1 MRPDGNA
8 QNILSTTR
16 ATAKMHEFRVAPEDF
31 IALPRDPAMLFALA
45 VGILGDVA
53 ATIAGEKHDGV
64 DLGAIA
70 SIPVPRGWGERD
82 PAPIDGLRFAS
93 IFFDAFLNAQLDDT
107 ITAEF
112 SLLCAS
118 AYYLA
123 GNVGSATVIIRRM
136 DPPGLNLAGGLGRL
150 VHAILANDLR
160 PIDGEHAHAAATAAV
175 LHALGSYMRF
185 DNDMAAVLDAC
196 DKARAAFYENGSPRE
211 LLYGD
216 LVAAICAR
224 KLRNA
229 SRTLLPAASDLSPE
243 TWRPA
248 LAKSH
253 FPIELWPA
261 QQRIASAGLLRGASA
276 VIQMPTSA
284 GKTRATELIIRSAFL
299 ANRRR

>member
-31 IALPRDPAMLFALA
+31 IALPRDPAMLFVLA

-64 DLGAIA
+64 DLAATA

-82 PAPIDGLRFAS
+82 AAPIDGLRFAS
-93 IFFDAFLNAQLDDT
+93 IFFDAFLSARLDDT

-118 AYYLA
+118 AYYLV
-123 GNVGSATVIIRRM
+123 GNVGSAAVIIRRM
-136 DPPGLNLAGGLGRL
+136 DAPGLDLAGGLGRL
-150 VHAILANDLR
+150 VYAILANDFRL
-160 PIDGEHAHAAATAAV
+160 IDGEHSHAAVTAAV
-175 LHALGSYMRF
+175 LHALGGYMRF

-224 KLRNA
+224 K
-229 SRTLLPAASDLSPE
+229 AA
-243 TWRPA
+243 
-248 LAKSH
+248 
-253 FPIELWPA
+253 
-261 QQRIASAGLLRGASA
+261 
-276 VIQMPTSA
+276 
-284 GKTRATELIIRSAFL
+284 
-299 ANRRR
+299 